1 MITKKFSAL
10 LLALYCLPSL
20 AGGVTWQA
28 EVTFIQVI
36 GEAATIKLENK
47 QNEIISELQNCS
59 PLVVKAAYEGEP
71 WYQFG
76 KTWSNNTSREQYIKA
91 LNKLIVAEENHL
103 HIQFG
108 YVGEGLVA
116 DDSDKPCE
124 VESRALMILDDAIIS
139 FNQAI

>member
-1 MITKKFSAL
+1 MKLFSPLFAL
-10 LLALYCLPSL
+10 LLSVPAM

-36 GEAATIKLENK
+36 GEDATIKLENK
-47 QNEIISELQNCS
+47 QTDIISELQHCS
-59 PLVVKAAYEGEP
+59 PLIVKASYEGEP
-71 WYQFG
+71 WYQFS
-76 KTWSNNTSREQYIKA
+76 KTWSENTSRKQYIKA

-103 HIQFG
+103 IIEFG
-108 YVGEGLVA
+108 YVGTGLVA

-124 VESRALMILDDAIIS
+124 VESRALMIQDDAVIS